1 MSSNFEKNFKRK
13 DSALK
18 NWMKTTLSVFL
29 IASLAGGVAACKD
42 KKPDEKPVEQTTKAP
57 EKLPEYQPAKM
68 IEGDPAVEEL
78 GTYEGVTALKIG
90 ELTVLHKPI
99 AANQVVSAQLYLLG
113 GSQRLGDKSTGIE
126 RLALDVAT
134 SGGTEST
141 PKDEF
146 NTRLDS
152 VGASIGSFND
162 RDYSGIAMKTI
173 VPHFDDVWEL
183 FTQTVLEPAMPED
196 VIELSRTR
204 QLTQIAAIDEDAD
217 SQVSYLTTQTFFAG
231 HPYAHIQLGT
241 EEAVKSFTRDNLR
254 AWQASLLQPE
264 NMLLVVSGSVPRE
277 KLVEKVK
284 QSFGKLAPSGKKL
297 PPLPAL
303 DAGGPEVAFTQRE
316 LPTNYIFGMFQAPS
330 PSHPDYPA
338 MVVAMDYLGDRLFE
352 EVRTKR
358 NLTYAVS
365 AGLSSRRANYGYL
378 YVTAVDPETTL
389 KVMLDQ
395 VEELKSKPLPKEAL
409 EQTLNVYLTNF
420 YMGQETNSS
429 QASALASAYIMT
441 GDWKYAI
448 NLLEKLR
455 AVTPEKIQEVTKKYV
470 KNYHFGVVGPDESK
484 IPKELMKQ

>member
-1 MSSNFEKNFKRK
+1 MTFEKNFGTE
-13 DSALK
+13 DNVLK
-18 NWMKTTLSVFL
+18 NLLKTALCVFL
-29 IASLAGGVAACKD
+29 LASLAAPMTACKD
-42 KKPDEKPVEQTTKAP
+42 KKPDEKPTEQTNKGP
-57 EKLPEYQPAKM
+57 EKLPEYQAAKM
-68 IEGDPAVEEL
+68 IDGEPAVEEL
-78 GTYEGVTALKIG
+78 GSYEGVNAYKVG

-99 AANQVVSAQLYLLG
+99 AANQVVSVQLYFLG
-113 GSQRLGDKSTGIE
+113 GAQRLGEKSTGIE

-141 PKDEF
+141 PKDSY
-146 NTRLDS
+146 NAKLDA

-173 VPHFDDVWEL
+173 LPHFDEVFEL
-183 FTQTVLEPAMPED
+183 YKQTILEPAMPED
-196 VIELSRTR
+196 VIELQRTR
-204 QLTQIAAIDEDAD
+204 QLTQIAAITEDAD
-217 SQVSYLTTQTFFAG
+217 SQVSFITTQAFFAG

-241 EEAVKSFTRDNLR
+241 EDAVKSFSRDNLR

-264 NMLLVVSGSVPRE
+264 NMLLVVAGNVP
-277 KLVEKVK
+277 KDQLLAKVK
-284 QSFGKLAPSGKKL
+284 ASFGKLAPSGKKL
-297 PPLPAL
+297 PPLPKL
-303 DAGGPEVAFTQRE
+303 DAGGPEVVFAKKDN
-316 LPTNYIFGMFQAPS
+316 PTNYIFGLFQAPA
-330 PSHPDYPA
+330 PSDPDYPA

-395 VEELKSKPLPKEAL
+395 VEELKTKKLPKEAL
-409 EQTLNVYLTNF
+409 DQTLNVYLTNF

-429 QASALASAYIMT
+429 QASALAAAYIVT
-441 GDWKYAI
+441 GDWKHAI